1 MAWTHYANFYGDES
15 PTAEIE
21 DVEKCLL
28 NGGIDPDG
36 IGRSDW
42 IKALSTDD
50 LPFFLYL
57 HILQHKDDPAIKPLY
72 ALLRNEIGSILDKE

>member
-1 MAWTHYANFYGDES
+1 MMHYTRFYGDIE
-15 PTAEIE
+15 PIAEID
-21 DVEKCLL
+21 DVEKCLI

-36 IGRSDW
+36 IGRSEW

-50 LPFFLYL
+50 LPFYLYT

-72 ALLRNEIGSILDKE
+72 ALLREEISGILDKE